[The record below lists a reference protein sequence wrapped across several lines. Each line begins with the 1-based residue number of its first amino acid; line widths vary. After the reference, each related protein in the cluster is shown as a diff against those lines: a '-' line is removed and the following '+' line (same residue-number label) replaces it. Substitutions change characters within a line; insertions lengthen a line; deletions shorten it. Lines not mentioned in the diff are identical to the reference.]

1 MIQLK
6 QVSKNFQRQ
15 QVLDRLDL
23 QVIPGD
29 RIALI
34 GQNGAGKTTL
44 IRSLLGQYE
53 HQGTLRV
60 FQKDPRIERVGVL
73 QHVGFVPQ
81 HPPPLQM
88 NVGELV
94 TFADSLSEKPL
105 AEKVFE
111 LCRELELDLREHSAK
126 PFFKLSGGMKQ
137 KLLIALTLGREPEL
151 LIMDEPA
158 ANLDPSGRK
167 AFFQQLSRFP
177 KSTTMVLSS
186 HRVDELLSLVNRVVE
201 MDCGSIVLDERLN
214 GGISRGRLMDCE
226 LTLHEVNDRSEKYSR
241 PGSSATAPGRD
252 AIREKLPRKTVSVS
266 SARFP
271 TFPIISRSFNSEN
284 HEFIPNSLRGF
295 RPLQIGCTP

>member
-94 TFADSLSEKPL
+94 AFADADQPRVIFRARMTCS
-105 AEKVFE
+105 
-111 LCRELELDLREHSAK
+111 
-126 PFFKLSGGMKQ
+126 
-137 KLLIALTLGREPEL
+137 
-151 LIMDEPA
+151 
-158 ANLDPSGRK
+158 
-167 AFFQQLSRFP
+167 QQLF
-177 KSTTMVLSS
+177 K
-186 HRVDELLSLVNRVVE
+186 H
-201 MDCGSIVLDERLN
+201 N
-214 GGISRGRLMDCE
+214 GDF
-226 LTLHEVNDRSEKYSR
+226 
-241 PGSSATAPGRD
+241 D
-252 AIREKLPRKTVSVS
+252 AI
-266 SARFP
+266 
-271 TFPIISRSFNSEN
+271 
-284 HEFIPNSLRGF
+284 
-295 RPLQIGCTP
+295 GCAH

>member
-1 MIQLK
+1 MIQLF
-6 QVSKNFQRQ
+6 QVSKSFQRQ

-23 QVIPGD
+23 QVNDGD

-53 HQGTLRV
+53 HQGKLRV
-60 FQKDPRIERVGVL
+60 LERDPRSERVEVL

-88 NVGELV
+88 NAGELV
-94 TFADSLSEKPL
+94 AFADSLSEKPL
-105 AEKVFE
+105 SQKVFE
-111 LCRELELDLREHSAK
+111 LSQELELDLHEHSSK

-137 KLLIALTLGREPEL
+137 KLLIALTLSKEPDL

-167 AFFQQLSRFP
+167 AFFHQLSRLP
-177 KSTTMVLSS
+177 ESTTMLLSS

-201 MDCGSIVLDERLN
+201 MDCGSIVLDEPLN
-214 GGISRGRLMDCE
+214 EGISQGRLMGCE
-226 LTLHEVNDRSEKYSR
+226 LTLHEVNNSIRKVLEYWQFR
-241 PGSSATAPGRD
+241 NGAEPGRYHGEIVEED
-252 AIREKLPRKTVSVS
+252 RTRFISAISHFSHHIRGLQLG
-266 SARFP
+266 
-271 TFPIISRSFNSEN
+271 NS
-284 HEFIPNSLRGF
+284 
-295 RPLQIGCTP
+295 

>member
-137 KLLIALTLGREPEL
+137 KLLKRH
-151 LIMDEPA
+151 
-158 ANLDPSGRK
+158 
-167 AFFQQLSRFP
+167 
-177 KSTTMVLSS
+177 ST
-186 HRVDELLSLVNRVVE
+186 
-201 MDCGSIVLDERLN
+201 
-214 GGISRGRLMDCE
+214 
-226 LTLHEVNDRSEKYSR
+226 
-241 PGSSATAPGRD
+241 P
-252 AIREKLPRKTVSVS
+252 LPRDFWTTSKTCWKIQTGIQQ
-266 SARFP
+266 ACRQ
-271 TFPIISRSFNSEN
+271 RSKK
-284 HEFIPNSLRGF
+284 
-295 RPLQIGCTP
+295 

>member
-23 QVIPGD
+23 QRHPGGPD
-29 RIALI
+29 RPDRAERCRQDHPHPLSP
-34 GQNGAGKTTL
+34 GPVRT
-44 IRSLLGQYE
+44 S
-53 HQGTLRV
+53 GTLRV

-126 PFFKLSGGMKQ
+126 PFFKLSGG
-137 KLLIALTLGREPEL
+137 
-151 LIMDEPA
+151 
-158 ANLDPSGRK
+158 
-167 AFFQQLSRFP
+167 
-177 KSTTMVLSS
+177 
-186 HRVDELLSLVNRVVE
+186 
-201 MDCGSIVLDERLN
+201 
-214 GGISRGRLMDCE
+214 
-226 LTLHEVNDRSEKYSR
+226 
-241 PGSSATAPGRD
+241 
-252 AIREKLPRKTVSVS
+252 
-266 SARFP
+266 
-271 TFPIISRSFNSEN
+271 
-284 HEFIPNSLRGF
+284 
-295 RPLQIGCTP
+295 

>member
-1 MIQLK
+1 MIQLF
-6 QVSKNFQRQ
+6 QVSKSFQRQ

-23 QVIPGD
+23 QVKDGD

-53 HQGTLRV
+53 HQGKLRDLER
-60 FQKDPRIERVGVL
+60 DPRSERVEVL

-88 NVGELV
+88 NAGELIA
-94 TFADSLSEKPL
+94 FADSLSEKPL
-105 AEKVFE
+105 SQKVFE
-111 LCRELELDLREHSAK
+111 LSQELELDLHEHSSK

-137 KLLIALTLGREPEL
+137 KLLIALTLSKEPDL

-167 AFFQQLSRFP
+167 AFFHQLSRLP
-177 KSTTMVLSS
+177 ESTTMLLSS

-201 MDCGSIVLDERLN
+201 MDCGSIVLDEPLN
-214 GGISRGRLMDCE
+214 EGISQGRLMGCE
-226 LTLHEVNDRSEKYSR
+226 LTLHEVNNSIRKVLESWQFRNGAE
-241 PGSSATAPGRD
+241 PGRYHGEIVEED
-252 AIREKLPRKTVSVS
+252 RTRFISAISHFSHHIRGLQLG
-266 SARFP
+266 
-271 TFPIISRSFNSEN
+271 NS
-284 HEFIPNSLRGF
+284 
-295 RPLQIGCTP
+295 

>member
-15 QVLDRLDL
+15 QVLDQLDL

-94 TFADSLSEKPL
+94 AFADSLSEKPL

-126 PFFKLSGGMKQ
+126 PFSNF
-137 KLLIALTLGREPEL
+137 PE
-151 LIMDEPA
+151 
-158 ANLDPSGRK
+158 G
-167 AFFQQLSRFP
+167 
-177 KSTTMVLSS
+177 
-186 HRVDELLSLVNRVVE
+186 
-201 MDCGSIVLDERLN
+201 
-214 GGISRGRLMDCE
+214 
-226 LTLHEVNDRSEKYSR
+226 
-241 PGSSATAPGRD
+241 
-252 AIREKLPRKTVSVS
+252 
-266 SARFP
+266 
-271 TFPIISRSFNSEN
+271 
-284 HEFIPNSLRGF
+284 
-295 RPLQIGCTP
+295 